1 VVAHVVFE
9 RHRRVVQFLEAG
21 DVVEVVV
28 GHAEGVDVGLADG
41 RELPLQVRAGV
52 QHDGALGARHE
63 QGGPAPPVALRAVLA
78 VTQRGRH
85 AERLPAAEQ
94 RHVHVAHETGL
105 HLLAPLQRLEALER
119 VPDFLRERAGSV
131 AMTAGATPRN
141 GRH

>member
-1 VVAHVVFE
+1 VLAGVDQHGPVGVGERLVVAHVVFE
-9 RHRRVVQFLEAG
+9 RHRRVVQL
-21 DVVEVVV
+21 
-28 GHAEGVDVGLADG
+28 
-41 RELPLQVRAGV
+41 LQVRAGV